1 MKVFFTADLHFGHS
15 NIIKHCKR
23 PFMSVEDMDDTLID
37 NWNAVVSNKD
47 AVYICGDVGMHKPDK
62 LLSILWRLNGIKH
75 LVFGNHDS
83 NIRKSDSLLKVFA
96 SAEDYKMLK
105 LPDTDAADGHQR
117 IVLFHYPITVW
128 DRSHYG
134 VWHLHGHCHGTLKD
148 GPSSLRLDVGVDAWY
163 VNNIKPY
170 RPIEYS
176 EIKEKMK
183 GKKWEPKD
191 YHKRA
196 YGEGGYKE

>member
-1 MKVFFTADLHFGHS
+1 MKVFFTADLHFGHN

-23 PFMSVEDMDDTLID
+23 PFQSVDDMDDALID

-47 AVYICGDVGMHKPDK
+47 TVYICGDVGMCKPDK
-62 LLSILWRLNGIKH
+62 LLRILWRLNGAKH

-83 NIRKSDSLLKVFA
+83 NIRNDNSLLKAFA
-96 SAEDYKMLK
+96 SVEDYKMVK
-105 LPDTDAADGHQR
+105 LPDADAADGYQR

-128 DRSHYG
+128 DRAHYG

-148 GPSSLRLDVGVDAWY
+148 DNSSLRLDVGVDAWY
-163 VNNIKPY
+163 VKNEKPY

-176 EIKEKMK
+176 EIKERMK
-183 GKKWEPKD
+183 NKTWKPKD
-191 YHKRA
+191 HHGSSYT
-196 YGEGGYKE
+196 E